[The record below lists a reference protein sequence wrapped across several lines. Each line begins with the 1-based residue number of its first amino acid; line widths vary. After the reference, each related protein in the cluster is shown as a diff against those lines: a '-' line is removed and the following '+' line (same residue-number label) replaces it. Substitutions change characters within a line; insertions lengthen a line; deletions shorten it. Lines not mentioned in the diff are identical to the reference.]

1 MIAQPHGTKKD
12 SAAMV
17 RTYQRKTST
26 KYSQEELKAAVKAV
40 KEDMKILAAAK
51 KFGVP
56 RSTVFDHLKEI
67 HPKIGAGAPT
77 ILTPGEE
84 KEIVITLQVLQQIGF
99 GLTKELVGVV
109 VRDYLNDQPLRRNPF
124 HDGIPGK
131 DWWKLFLKRW
141 ASQLSIRKP
150 QHLPTHRAAGSSP
163 EVMDEW
169 FQRVES
175 LFQSSGLIDLPFE
188 ELKCRI
194 WNCDETG
201 FCTAS
206 AAKKV
211 IAKRGDRDVQET
223 LGGSGRDYITVLGA
237 GCADGTRLQPY
248 VLYKGKN
255 LWGRWMQ
262 GGPAGCMYSVS
273 DSGWMEA
280 SIFLQWFEKMFLP
293 SVRHLTSTAPVI
305 SFFDGHHSHMSIRLV
320 ELARSNNVHLVCL
333 PPHTTHLLQPLD
345 VGVFGPMKAAWR
357 TILKQHQ
364 LQGCA
369 ATVTKQEFHI
379 LLAKLWD
386 QSFLPQHLK
395 SGFRRTGLCPL
406 SRAAIP
412 SSRLTKALPFS
423 RPPPTRP
430 MQPQPAETSSSHS
443 EAEEQTAVT
452 IELVGTYTVEST
464 VTPVRL
470 QLTGYFSQLIKKNK
484 ENTTKARPDKRKVKP
499 RFYGEA
505 LTLDEVYERLRE
517 EEREKEE
524 QKKQKEEAKKKKEAK
539 KRGTKKTNKRSGTKV
554 AMKKSGKSPKTSKAK
569 RKRRKEVSSNS
580 TSTSS
585 DNNISKA
592 SSSESDEE

>member
-1 MIAQPHGTKKD
+1 
-12 SAAMV
+12 
-17 RTYQRKTST
+17 
-26 KYSQEELKAAVKAV
+26 
-40 KEDMKILAAAK
+40 
-51 KFGVP
+51 
-56 RSTVFDHLKEI
+56 
-67 HPKIGAGAPT
+67 
-77 ILTPGEE
+77 
-84 KEIVITLQVLQQIGF
+84 
-99 GLTKELVGVV
+99 
-109 VRDYLNDQPLRRNPF
+109 
-124 HDGIPGK
+124 
-131 DWWKLFLKRW
+131 
-141 ASQLSIRKP
+141 
-150 QHLPTHRAAGSSP
+150 
-163 EVMDEW
+163 
-169 FQRVES
+169 
-175 LFQSSGLIDLPFE
+175 
-188 ELKCRI
+188 
-194 WNCDETG
+194 
-201 FCTAS
+201 
-206 AAKKV
+206 
-211 IAKRGDRDVQET
+211 
-223 LGGSGRDYITVLGA
+223 
-237 GCADGTRLQPY
+237 
-248 VLYKGKN
+248 
-255 LWGRWMQ
+255 
-262 GGPAGCMYSVS
+262 
-273 DSGWMEA
+273 
-280 SIFLQWFEKMFLP
+280 
-293 SVRHLTSTAPVI
+293 
-305 SFFDGHHSHMSIRLV
+305 MSIRLV

-364 LQGCA
+364 LQSCA
-369 ATVTKQEFHI
+369 ATVTKQEFPI

-452 IELVGTYTVEST
+452 IELVGTCTVEST

-484 ENTTKARPDKRKVKP
+484 ENTTKARPDKCKVKP

-524 QKKQKEEAKKKKEAK
+524 QKKQEEAKKKKEEAK
-539 KRGTKKTNKRSGTKV
+539 KRGTKKTNTKRSGTKV

-592 SSSESDEE
+592 SSSESDEEQVTNLDSDEELCQECGGKFGNDDDESQQCWMGCDTCPRWFHYYCLPGLTGIPDGFWCCHHCSTGSS